1 MWSNLSKVFEWEGK
15 LPTFQRVR
23 VDFPRPRVESVH
35 NAVHQA
41 IDSLGPLPFPLQGK
55 RVAITAGSRGISQI
69 PEILA
74 ALVDW
79 LHQRGAQPFIIPAM
93 GSHGGATAEGQRL
106 MLANLGMTEASLGAP
121 IISSMET
128 VELGRLPNGMP
139 VYIDEQAAKADAIV
153 IVNRIKPHTDYV
165 GDFESGLAK
174 MTSIGMGKLDGAD
187 TLHRYGVYGLRTLM
201 PEAAR
206 LVCQRAPVI
215 FGLASIENAYHEVA
229 QITAVPPEGIAGEQE
244 KKLLRVAYD
253 LMPRFPF
260 PEIDVLIVEE
270 MGKNI
275 SGVGMDPKVIGRV
288 KVHGVTDLAA
298 CSIRTIAVLGLTS
311 EAHGNAS
318 GVGLADVTTQRLFR
332 NIDFEATYLNCITS
346 GITGIQRAL
355 LPLVAPTDRTAIE
368 TAFRVCGQPDPVHVR
383 AVRIKNTLS
392 LGEMDVSVNLLPE
405 ALSDCK
411 LYQVGTPSDLRF
423 DNQGNLEPIQGFE

>member
-1 MWSNLSKVFEWEGK
+1 MWSNTEKVFEWGGK
-15 LPTFQRVR
+15 LPLFQRVK
-23 VDFPRPRVESVH
+23 VDFPRPCVESVH
-35 NAVHQA
+35 ESVQQA
-41 IDSLGPLPFPLQGK
+41 IAALGPLPVPIQGK
-55 RVAITAGSRGISQI
+55 RVAVTAGSRGISQI

-79 LHQRGAQPFIIPAM
+79 LRQRGAQPFIIPAM

-106 MLANLGMTEASLGAP
+106 MLANLGMTETSLGAP

-128 VELGRLPNGMP
+128 VELGCLPDGMP
-139 VYIDEQAAKADAIV
+139 VFIDKQAAEADAIV
-153 IVNRIKPHTDYV
+153 IVNRVKPHTDYI

-174 MTSIGMGKLDGAD
+174 MTAIGMGKLHGAD

-206 LVCQRAPVI
+206 LVCQKAPVI

-229 QITAVPPEGIAGEQE
+229 QITALPPEGIAGEQE
-244 KKLLRVAYD
+244 KELLRVAYS

-270 MGKNI
+270 MGKNV

-298 CSIRTIAVLGLTS
+298 CSIRTIAILGLTS
-311 EAHGNAS
+311 ETHGNAS
-318 GVGLADVTTQRLFR
+318 GVGLADVTTQRLFH

-368 TAFRVCGQPDPVHVR
+368 TAFRVCGQPDPIHVR

-411 LYQVGTPSDLRF
+411 LRQVGTSSDLRF
-423 DNQGNLEPIQGFE
+423 DNQGNLEPIQVSE